1 MVFFCDI
8 YIKKLTI
15 VVMFQE
21 IKDVGIIILAM
32 SVTAIGLFALSWIPY
47 RIFQSIQLFYLEKF
61 NIFNLLIFFIS
72 LLVGYFW
79 CVLFFK
85 LTYHCMLELAHCSA
99 TRGGAIFVLINIG
112 FTLFIYECLLLMIK
126 FFKRKIYETKPQ
138 I

>member
-1 MVFFCDI
+1 MVFVCDI
-8 YIKKLTI
+8 HSKKLTI

-21 IKDVGIIILAM
+21 IKEVGIIILAM

>member
-8 YIKKLTI
+8 HIKKLTI

-21 IKDVGIIILAM
+21 IKEVGIIILAM

-79 CVLFFK
+79 CVLFLK

>member
-21 IKDVGIIILAM
+21 IKEVGIIILAM

-126 FFKRKIYETKPQ
+126 FFKRKISVHDKNR
-138 I
+138 